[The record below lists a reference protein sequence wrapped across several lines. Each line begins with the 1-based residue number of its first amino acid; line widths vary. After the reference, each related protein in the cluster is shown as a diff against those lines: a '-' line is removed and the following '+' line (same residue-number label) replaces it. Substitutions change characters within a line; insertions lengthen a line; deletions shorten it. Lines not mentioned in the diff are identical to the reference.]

1 MSLRNIISERQK
13 RSKHFVWNDVEVFIK
28 DPLTKEE
35 MSLGSVLD
43 DIDGKLPKH
52 FLNNID
58 AIYVGEFDFLKN
70 RDIQAAYENSAIFVT
85 NDQDNVE
92 DMSDDIVH
100 EIAHSVE
107 EAHRDQVYSDG
118 KLEREFILKRKQ
130 LYSVIKSENLDGDLS
145 SFLEPTYNRDFDEY
159 LYKEIGYPMLSM
171 ISTNIFYSPY
181 AATSLREYFANG
193 FEALYYFGDYT
204 FIKNSCPV
212 LFTKLGELMETSDDK
227 EY

>member
-1 MSLRNIISERQK
+1 MSLRNIITEKQK
-13 RSKHFVWNDVEVFIK
+13 NNNHFVWNNIEIFVK
-28 DPLTKEE
+28 DQIVNQEL
-35 MSLGSVLD
+35 SLGAVLD
-43 DIDGKLPKH
+43 DLDGKLPKH
-52 FLNNID
+52 FLDNID
-58 AIYVGEFDFLKN
+58 AIYVGDFDFLKD

-85 NDQDNVE
+85 NKQENVE

-107 EAHRDQVYSDG
+107 EAHRDQIYSDG
-118 KLEREFILKRKQ
+118 ELEREFILKRKQ
-130 LYSVIKSENLDGDLS
+130 LYSVIKSENLKTDLS
-145 SFLEPTYNRDFDEY
+145 SFLEPSYDRNFDEY
-159 LYKEIGYPMLSM
+159 LYQEIGYPMLNM
-171 ISTNIFYSPY
+171 ISSNIFYSPY

-212 LFTKLGELMETSDDK
+212 LFTKLGELMELAYDK